1 MAKAKTTSSERS
13 FSKKSKIVR
22 KGIIA
27 KSKTSR
33 NKRSKNYLKPKV
45 GQG

>member
-1 MAKAKTTSSERS
+1 MAKAKTTSERS
-13 FSKKSKIVR
+13 FIKKPKVVR
-22 KGIIA
+22 KGIVA

-33 NKRSKNYLKPKV
+33 NKKSKNYLKPKI

>member
-1 MAKAKTTSSERS
+1 MAKPTTSATRVASP
-13 FSKKSKIVR
+13 KKKR
-22 KGIIA
+22 KGIVA

-33 NKRSKNYLKPKV
+33 NKRSKNYRKRSI

>member
-1 MAKAKTTSSERS
+1 MAKTTSERT
-13 FSKKSKIVR
+13 FLKKPKVKR
-22 KGIIA
+22 KGIVA

-33 NKRSKNYLKPKV
+33 NKRSKNYLKPSV

>member
-1 MAKAKTTSSERS
+1 MAKAKTTTERT
-13 FSKKSKIVR
+13 FSKKPKVVR
-22 KGIIA
+22 KGIVA

-33 NKRSKNYLKPKV
+33 NKKSKNYLKPNV

>member
-1 MAKAKTTSSERS
+1 MAKAKTNSTERS
-13 FSKKSKIVR
+13 FSKKAKVVR
-22 KGIIA
+22 KGIVA

-33 NKRSKNYLKPKV
+33 NKRSKNYLKPSV